1 MDILVLKEHWLWPF
15 KLNDLQF
22 IDPQLYSHLSPTS
35 TLICGCGE
43 CAILWKNSI
52 PATPMSNQK
61 SDRVCGILIPIDN
74 VTPSLHPRCLYMPSL
89 DQPQEIL
96 YNKHLSTIMQT
107 ISTISTLSPLLVVDD
122 LNCHLGHVGGSR
134 SSAELNNRGV
144 QWTIVLDRHSLYYDI
159 ATCNW
164 SLYLLLPD
172 YNTIN
177 VITSTDMVS
186 CKVEDEHPLNSSDH
200 LPITSKPYKPYS
212 PLLHTYNFKLCC
224 TELYYCNYRDGCVS
238 K

>member
-1 MDILVLKEHWLWPF
+1 
-15 KLNDLQF
+15 
-22 IDPQLYSHLSPTS
+22 
-35 TLICGCGE
+35 
-43 CAILWKNSI
+43 
-52 PATPMSNQK
+52 MSNQK

-96 YNKHLSTIMQT
+96 YNKHLSTIKQT

-186 CKVEDEHPLNSSDH
+186 YKVEDEHPLNSSDH
-200 LPITSKPYKPYS
+200 LPITSKPYS

-224 TELYYCNYRDGCVS
+224 TELYYCNYRDGCIS